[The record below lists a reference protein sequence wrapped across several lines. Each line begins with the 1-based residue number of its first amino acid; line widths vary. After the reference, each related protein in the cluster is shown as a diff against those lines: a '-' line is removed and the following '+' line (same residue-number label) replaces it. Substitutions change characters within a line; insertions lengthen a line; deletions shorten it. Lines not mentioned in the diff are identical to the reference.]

1 MRDVVHRFG
10 VRWPQ
15 PPLLYPTEQ
24 GRRTPKAVAAATAL
38 QNVITLVVVVLA
50 FALPLHAQ
58 RIRAVRK
65 TALPPPPPINV
76 AAEPP
81 GCAATPLALITCA
94 DGGTA
99 ANALSAAEVEAI
111 VRAASSAIDDPV
123 TVAVV
128 DRAGRPLAVFRRA
141 GITSGND
148 ELAVGVARTAAFFS
162 HNQAPLSSR
171 TVRFISGIHFPPGIT
186 NTPSAALYGI
196 ENTNRGCDFNV
207 TFEGGKCIPRARSI
221 APGAVCAAGS
231 TSGCGTG
238 IVTGKQFP
246 DDRDPASVNA
256 GGLPLYRVQISGNV
270 VSNGQL
276 LGAVGVIGGSGDP
289 QRAEY
294 AAATAAFASID
305 TGIVPVPFF
314 PLPAP
319 GNVFIDGIRLPFLGP
334 DIGLRFNDDGIPN
347 GVTLN
352 GLTSAAPPF
361 DASAVFA
368 LGPFN
373 GGCAA
378 NEDLVAAKAGTG
390 GLSQSDVQGIVQRA
404 VETARRTRAAIRL
417 PLNRHTRMVIAVADV
432 DGSII
437 ALHRMPDATVFSVDV
452 AVAKARNV
460 IRFSRHGIAGIVP
473 AGTAVTN
480 RTIGFGAQPF
490 YPPGIDSSVLD
501 PEEGPW
507 YQTLFVSDLQNVCT
521 QGDEVANPNQ
531 NGIVFFAGSSPLYRN
546 GTLVGGLGV
555 SGDGIEQDDYVTY
568 FAAGPFLPPQNIWA
582 DQLIVDGARLPMFK
596 FPRHPEGVT
605 ECGGGPCS

>member
-1 MRDVVHRFG
+1 MSR
-10 VRWPQ
+10 
-15 PPLLYPTEQ
+15 
-24 GRRTPKAVAAATAL
+24 ATAL
-38 QNVITLVVVVLA
+38 AVVILL
-50 FALPLHAQ
+50 ALPLHAQ
-58 RIRAVRK
+58 RVRAAGK
-65 TALPPPPPINV
+65 GTPAPPLVIQV
-76 AAEPP
+76 TAEPP
-81 GCAATPLALITCA
+81 GCAATPLAQILCA

-99 ANALSAAEVEAI
+99 ANSLSAAEVESI
-111 VRAASSAIDDPV
+111 VRGASGSVDGAL

-128 DRAGRPLAVFRRA
+128 DRAGRPLAIFRRA
-141 GITSGND
+141 GVSSAND
-148 ELAVGVARTAAFFS
+148 ELAVAVARTAAFFS

-207 TFEGGKCIPRARSI
+207 TFDAGKCIPRARSI
-221 APGAVCAAGS
+221 APGAVCAAGD
-231 TSGCGTG
+231 TSGCGPG
-238 IVTGKQFP
+238 IVTGKRFP
-246 DDRDPASVNA
+246 DDSDPASVNA
-256 GGLPLYRVQISGNV
+256 GGLPLYRVQVNGSV

-276 LGAVGVIGGSGDP
+276 LGAVGVARNPEDP
-289 QRAEY
+289 ERAEF
-294 AAATAAFASID
+294 AAANGAFASLS

-314 PLPAP
+314 PLPSP

-334 DIGLRFNDDGIPN
+334 HIGLRFNDAGVPN
-347 GVTLN
+347 GVTLR
-352 GLTSAAPPF
+352 GLSSPATPF
-361 DASAVFA
+361 ENTAVFA

-378 NEDLVAAKAGTG
+378 NETLVSARAGSG
-390 GLSQSDVQGIVQRA
+390 GLTIAEVQGIVQRG

-417 PLNRHTRMVIAVADV
+417 PLNRHARMVIAVADL
-432 DGSII
+432 DGSIL

-460 IRFSRHGIAGIVP
+460 VRFSKHGIAGLVP

-490 YPPGIDSSVLD
+490 YPPGIDSDVFD

-507 YQTLFVSDLQNVCT
+507 YRSLFVNDLQNACT
-521 QGDEVANPNQ
+521 QGDELGNPNQ
-531 NGIVFFAGSSPLYRN
+531 NGVVFFAGSSPLFRN

-568 FAAGPFLPPQNIWA
+568 FAAGPFLPPQNLWA

-596 FPRHPEGVT
+596 FPRHPEGV
-605 ECGGGPCS
+605 EE